1 MVPVGLCRWCQDRG
15 RSKCVFSITFSSS
28 FTCWSL
34 RQNESS
40 PKEPLRNWRNFPIF
54 HFEILGKKLNR
65 VQKAVGSAKK
75 EMALCQS
82 LTHRRHGNYLND
94 ASP

>member
-1 MVPVGLCRWCQDRG
+1 VVPVGLCRWCQDRG

-65 VQKAVGSAKK
+65 VQKAARVEWVVFKK
-75 EMALCQS
+75 LVPPKSGILGEFQKS
-82 LTHRRHGNYLND
+82 
-94 ASP
+94 